1 MTRKQ
6 FAEENRRIKQLRKK
20 YSENFI
26 KSWLIGWRKVG
37 ANNAIF
43 NEGQWR

>member
-6 FAEENRRIKQLRKK
+6 LQDESRRIKQLREQGW
-20 YSENFI
+20 SEYDI

-37 ANNAIF
+37 
-43 NEGQWR
+43 GTR